1 MHWSRRFHEHRDG
14 TMQSLHIMTYVR
26 TAPCRESRLGTA
38 SIMTMEYFVHGPSSH
53 ELRFRKFA
61 RGHLITARLAI
72 DRDHWLA
79 INNRRRREPVEF
91 PDREFHFRITN
102 DRRRHQRIRSALRLG
117 VQCLQWM
124 ISDLYRAKYIYID
137 YTTYLV

>member
-1 MHWSRRFHEHRDG
+1 
-14 TMQSLHIMTYVR
+14 
-26 TAPCRESRLGTA
+26 
-38 SIMTMEYFVHGPSSH
+38 MTMEYFVHGPSSH

-102 DRRRHQRIRSALRLG
+102 DRRRHQRIRSALRLV

-124 ISDLYRAKYIYID
+124 ISDLYRAKRILHRLYHLLS
-137 YTTYLV
+137 LVAVIVTVFSDSGNLR